1 MVCSLPVEAA
11 STSSSFWAVLLA
23 SRSLSSR
30 ELFSWLMR
38 FSDWTYTSSD
48 SCSCNWT
55 QTEYKSKQFVVW
67 WPHLF
72 TGRSFSMGRNPKH
85 LNWSLGLLRD
95 QFLDLSSSP
104 HTLHHWDPSY
114 RHMVSPT
121 IAMLMTHSSRWM
133 LHIECGWWDIPLTM

>member
-23 SRSLSSR
+23 SLSLSSR

-95 QFLDLSSSP
+95 QFLDPSSTSP
-104 HTLHHWDPSY
+104 LLHKHYITGTHHTGTWFLLPLLCW
-114 RHMVSPT
+114 
-121 IAMLMTHSSRWM
+121 WM
-133 LHIECGWWDIPLTM
+133 LHIGCGWWDIPLTM